1 MGIGNFI
8 KKLIETNAIWGVR
21 AKQLAGINDAGN
33 VITTSIVVST
43 TDNSIDFAPLP
54 VPSFFKVGQYIRIF
68 GGPNDSKL
76 LRISKILE
84 GTKLIVEEP
93 VIADSGTRR
102 VTARLWE
109 IHDDPSI
116 SRPSSSGSTMFNVHN
131 RDNTGL
137 PDGSALATTYAEHY
151 HDEEDDFIEA
161 FVPYG
166 EIEKSGYLG
175 KKGQWSWNQK
185 EETLLFCI
193 ASNTWVDLYTLQ
205 NIKIDNFIK
214 IASLIDGF
222 VPPSLVPNS
231 NATGKKGQWSI
242 QVGHSLHKGYF
253 KLCIGTDTWIR
264 FEVETLF

>member
-76 LRISKILE
+76 LRISNILE

-151 HDEEDDFIEA
+151 HDEENDLTEM
-161 FVPYG
+161 FVPVSNITSSNAKG
-166 EIEKSGYLG
+166 I
-175 KKGQWSWNQK
+175 KGQWSFGEQYYYK
-185 EETLLFCI
+185 CI
-193 ASNTWVDLYTLQ
+193 ATN
-205 NIKIDNFIK
+205 
-214 IASLIDGF
+214 
-222 VPPSLVPNS
+222 
-231 NATGKKGQWSI
+231 
-242 QVGHSLHKGYF
+242 
-253 KLCIGTDTWIR
+253 TWIR
-264 FEVETLF
+264 YEVEKVF